1 VTLYQFDRDIPDK
14 SVAIVVLADRQ
25 MKILVITD
33 MELRRLLPSRAF
45 VCEPARLERPK

>member
-1 VTLYQFDRDIPDK
+1 VTLYQFDRDIPDRT
-14 SVAIVVLADRQ
+14 VAIVVVTDRQ

-33 MELRRLLPSRAF
+33 MELRRLPASRAF